1 MTQTTDRTSTP
12 RPSARGRRRA
22 RRDLPTTRQQVLRG
36 LVVGVVVVLLG
47 AVVFMFGRSLV
58 TADPAEVS
66 AAVKAPAGGVM
77 AGERFVIAGTTSSAI
92 ERPVFLEASDG
103 EGWSRV
109 ASSQTGTKGGFRFPD
124 LSTQRDRSYRVVL
137 PEIRDL
143 GQSHPEVTT
152 GLPGVRVIP
161 QEVES
166 FSVLPGIDQAGPGAA
181 EPTEADLVAEAGF
194 APARRGRQVLVE
206 RRAPGGSWASVA
218 KAKQGAEGK
227 VRFRLEQD
235 AGTPYQFRVVA
246 AAHDGAETMASE
258 AQASNRWTLEFDDDF
273 AAGVDPTTWSS
284 RQTEHEP
291 ASSRTCAKADP
302 SMVAS
307 GDGVATLSVAR
318 DTAYASG
325 TCEWENPSTGA
336 SGTSDY
342 FLNAHIG
349 TEGAYSF
356 RYGVAAAR
364 VKFQQPQGMHG
375 AFWLQDSGE
384 PEGTVGA
391 EIDTVEFFGKGF
403 NNGGIASFIYPTEG
417 EEVGGTQTDADRAL
431 QGPRDSWWSRYHVFS
446 VEWTPEEYV
455 FRIDG
460 VETLRTDHGVADRKV
475 FVILSLLT
483 SDWELKRMPEAGTGA
498 MDVDWVRVWQDT
510 RLADVNR

>member
-1 MTQTTDRTSTP
+1 M
-12 RPSARGRRRA
+12 
-22 RRDLPTTRQQVLRG
+22 RG
-36 LVVGVVVVLLG
+36 LAVGVVVLLLG
-47 AVVFMFGRSLV
+47 AAIFVFGRSMV
-58 TADPAEVS
+58 TAEVAEVS
-66 AAVKAPAGGVM
+66 ASIKGPAGGVM
-77 AGERFVIAGTTSSAI
+77 AGERFSIAGTTSSAI
-92 ERPVFLEASDG
+92 ERPVFLEASSG
-103 EGWSRV
+103 KGWSRV
-109 ASSQTGTKGGFRFPD
+109 ESSQTGAKGGFGFTD
-124 LSTQRDRSYRVVL
+124 LTIKRDRRYRVVL
-137 PEIRDL
+137 PQIRDL
-143 GQSHPEVTT
+143 GQSHPAVTT
-152 GLPGVRVIP
+152 ALPLVRVVP

-166 FSVLPGIDQAGPGAA
+166 FTVLPGIDQAGPAAA
-181 EPTEADLVAEAGF
+181 EPGEADLVAEAGF
-194 APARRGRQVLVE
+194 APARKGREVLVE
-206 RRAPGGSWASVA
+206 RRAPGGSWDTVA
-218 KAKQGAEGK
+218 TATQGAEGK

-246 AAHDGAETMASE
+246 AAHDGADTMASKP
-258 AQASNRWTLEFDDDF
+258 QASNRWNLDFDDGF
-273 AAGVDPTTWSS
+273 SAGVDPTVWST
-284 RQTEHEP
+284 RQTEHSP
-291 ASSRTCAKADP
+291 TSSRTCAKADP
-302 SMVAS
+302 SMVVSA
-307 GDGVATLSVAR
+307 DGVATLSAAR
-318 DTAYASG
+318 DAAYEPG
-325 TCEWENPSTGA
+325 TCSWENPSTGA

-375 AFWLQDSGE
+375 AFWLQDSNE
-384 PEGTVGA
+384 PEGTIGA

-403 NNGGIASFIYPTEG
+403 NNGGIASFIYPSEG
-417 EEVGGTQTDADRAL
+417 EEVGGTQPDADRAL

-460 VETLRTDHGVADRKV
+460 VETLRTDQGVADRKV

-483 SDWELKRMPEAGTGA
+483 SDWELKRMPEAGTGS